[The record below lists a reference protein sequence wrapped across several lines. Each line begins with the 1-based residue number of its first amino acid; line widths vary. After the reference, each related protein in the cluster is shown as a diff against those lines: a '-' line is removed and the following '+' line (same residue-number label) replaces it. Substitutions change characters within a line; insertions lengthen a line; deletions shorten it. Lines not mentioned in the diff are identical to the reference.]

1 MCASREV
8 PLSDLT
14 DEQLAVLVRDSSEE
28 AFSLLVARCT
38 GMIQH
43 LAASFRGSSVD
54 AEDLAQEGL
63 LGLLS
68 AARTFRE
75 DGGAAFRTYA
85 SVCIRRRMLSA
96 VQRAG
101 EEPELSRTGWMD
113 AEHTECSD
121 VPGAAEIDP
130 AQLVVQRE
138 DMQRLDNRLREILT
152 SLEYEVL
159 MLYFGAYTYEEI
171 AQRLGIRTKAVDN
184 ALQRIRRKLA
194 SKPLLD

>member
-8 PLSDLT
+8 PLCDLS

-28 AFSLLVARCT
+28 AFSLLVSRCT
-38 GMIQH
+38 GMIQF
-43 LAASFRGSSVD
+43 LATAFRQSGVD

-63 LGLLS
+63 LGLLF
-68 AARTFRE
+68 AART
-75 DGGAAFRTYA
+75 
-85 SVCIRRRMLSA
+85 
-96 VQRAG
+96 
-101 EEPELSRTGWMD
+101 D
-113 AEHTECSD
+113 A
-121 VPGAAEIDP
+121 PGKAEIDP

-138 DMQRLDNRLREILT
+138 DTQRLDNRLREILT

-194 SKPLLD
+194 SQPLLD

>member
-1 MCASREV
+1 
-8 PLSDLT
+8 
-14 DEQLAVLVRDSSEE
+14 
-28 AFSLLVARCT
+28 
-38 GMIQH
+38 
-43 LAASFRGSSVD
+43 
-54 AEDLAQEGL
+54 
-63 LGLLS
+63 
-68 AARTFRE
+68 
-75 DGGAAFRTYA
+75 
-85 SVCIRRRMLSA
+85 MLSA
-96 VQRAG
+96 VRRAG

-113 AEHTECSD
+113 AEQTECSD

-171 AQRLGIRTKAVDN
+171 AQRLRIRTKAVDN

>member
-8 PLSDLT
+8 PLCDLS

-28 AFSLLVARCT
+28 AFSLLVSRCT
-38 GMIQH
+38 GMIQF
-43 LAASFRGSSVD
+43 LATAFRQSGVD

-63 LGLLS
+63 LGLLF

-75 DGGAAFRTYA
+75 NGGAAFRTYA

-96 VQRAG
+96 VRRAG
-101 EEPELSRTGWMD
+101 HEPALSGAGWAD
-113 AEHTECSD
+113 ADQTECSD
-121 VPGAAEIDP
+121 APGKAEIDP

-138 DMQRLDNRLREILT
+138 DTQRLDNRLREILT

-194 SKPLLD
+194 SQPLLD